1 MRAFGSETI
10 LIVPRAIIL
19 AVFAKESALSQR
31 LLTDS
36 TFETLD
42 VEVLVLDTQHL
53 TRALLL
59 TTLTLRLACN
69 NSTSIKINQI
79 KKMNKK

>member
-1 MRAFGSETI
+1 
-10 LIVPRAIIL
+10 
-19 AVFAKESALSQR
+19 
-31 LLTDS
+31 LTDS